1 MKKPNANV
9 RVLRALAS
17 HQNTTTRQVQ
27 SRARIVNVSARVA
40 ELRDA
45 GFPIYTN
52 TRYTKATG
60 RRYFY
65 RLAEPVVKGRKSSKK
80 AAARKTARRK

>member
-1 MKKPNANV
+1 MKMNANQ

-17 HQNTTTRQVQ
+17 HENTTTRQVQ

-52 TRYTKATG
+52 TRYSKRTG
-60 RRYFY
+60 KRYFY
-65 RLAEPVVKGRKSSKK
+65 RLAEPVVKSRKSKK
-80 AAARKTARRK
+80 AAARKVARRK